1 MAANEHPRSRCLSLA
16 LLVIVTALARRM
28 TPPNVTRHAAVF
40 AEINPAVHQRFQ
52 QEAQER
58 AKLASTKGI
67 LGEPCLLYIIA
78 ATFVAVVIMEPEQST
93 KYIVYWKYIV
103 ALETLLC
110 HPWWLSS
117 YSTDFRLFVLLFAC
131 THVHMLVEMHDPVHT
146 CWKKCCECVC
156 NCVRDRGRGRSTQ
169 RSRANR
175 SKTPTAPAKTQ
186 SQSGACTRSRSRS
199 RR

>member
-1 MAANEHPRSRCLSLA
+1 MAANEHPRSNFLSLA
-16 LLVIVTALARRM
+16 LLLTVTMLARNM

-52 QEAQER
+52 QGAQER

-78 ATFVAVVIMEPEQST
+78 VTFLAVLIMEPEQS
-93 KYIVYWKYIV
+93 KGYIVYLKYIV
-103 ALETLLC
+103 ALETALC

-117 YSTDFRLFVLLFAC
+117 YSTNFRWFVLLFAC
-131 THVHMLVEMHDPVHT
+131 TNGHMLVEMHDPVHT
-146 CWKKCCECVC
+146 YWKKCCECVC

-175 SKTPTAPAKTQ
+175 SSTPKAM
-186 SQSGACTRSRSRS
+186 SQSRGRTRSQSRS
-199 RR
+199 RRQS

>member
-1 MAANEHPRSRCLSLA
+1 MAANEHPRSRGLSLA
-16 LLVIVTALARRM
+16 LLVIVTALARHM

-103 ALETLLC
+103 VLETALC

-146 CWKKCCECVC
+146 CWKKCCKCVC

-175 SKTPTAPAKTQ
+175 SSTPKAK
-186 SQSGACTRSRSRS
+186 SQSSRRTRSRSRS